1 MSFAKIF
8 GSKYGKKIIDSSKK
22 IKNTSSKCNQ
32 SKYGKMLKKEGIKV
46 SKLASNQLLGKLI
59 PSVIDLA
66 GSKIADKINFVKNE
80 R

>member
-1 MSFAKIF
+1 
-8 GSKYGKKIIDSSKK
+8 
-22 IKNTSSKCNQ
+22 
-32 SKYGKMLKKEGIKV
+32 MLKKEGIKV